1 MFTFFNS
8 FILFSVNG
16 VPCFSKSNDFDIQQ
30 IVVRM
35 KDELEKLKEQLANI
49 L

>member
-1 MFTFFNS
+1 M
-8 FILFSVNG
+8 G
-16 VPCFSKSNDFDIQQ
+16 SKSNDFDIQQ

-35 KDELEKLKEQLANI
+35 KDELEKLKEQLANV